1 MLKSTEHGIKMKQIL
16 KPEEPEDAIYYS
28 DFSGR
33 LFKDFVPVTVK
44 IECGYGSVYD
54 GGQVEFHLSDVGL
67 EMLLDFFKKH
77 ICIEKKEELKR
88 CLNEKPEYKELYEKL
103 I

>member
-1 MLKSTEHGIKMKQIL
+1 MKKIL
-16 KPEEPEDAIYYS
+16 QPQQDEEVVYYS

-33 LFKDFVPVTVK
+33 LFRDLVPVTVK
-44 IECGYGSVYD
+44 IDCNYGSSYD
-54 GGQVEFHLSDVGL
+54 GGQIEFHLSDVGL